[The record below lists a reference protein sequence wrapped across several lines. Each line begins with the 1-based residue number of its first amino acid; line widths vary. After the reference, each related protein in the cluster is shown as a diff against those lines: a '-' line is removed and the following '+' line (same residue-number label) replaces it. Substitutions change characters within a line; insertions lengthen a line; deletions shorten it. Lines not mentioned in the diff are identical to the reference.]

1 MATTLE
7 MIIADMEADLE
18 YGESFPNSM
27 SSRGEEAMEDGKVQ
41 LLRKYLP
48 KLRALRNQNGE

>member
-18 YGESFPNSM
+18 YSESFPNSM

-48 KLRALRNQNGE
+48 KLRALRDQNGE